1 MQHNQVKSF
10 LTENT
15 LHSKGQKLLGI
26 DPVAIIESK
35 INKKAEGPSDL
46 IE

>member
-15 LHSKGQKLLGI
+15 LHSKAQKLLGT